1 MSKQINR
8 LIEELVNDSM
18 RDIKKLKKAELQLVT
33 KELLI
38 DNMRELCDDTIVA
51 IYEER
56 YNTNL
61 TRV

>member
-8 LIEELVNDSM
+8 LISELVDDSM
-18 RDIKKLKKAELQLVT
+18 RDIKKLKKAELQSLT

-38 DNMRELCDDTIVA
+38 ENMRELTDDTIVA

-56 YNTNL
+56 YNTNIV
-61 TRV
+61 RI

>member
-18 RDIKKLKKAELQLVT
+18 RDIKKLKKAELQSVT